1 MEKNV
6 NIDEKNNVVG
16 KGEVNKNLCLAKFG
30 NKEKCLR
37 NMKCLHP
44 SAGICKENIES
55 NGALHK
61 PEDDEILFENNYKS
75 YSSAVDYKT
84 NVLKGKF
91 IAWKQPTCQTS
102 CRALCVPAFCF
113 PHYKL

>member
-44 SAGICKENIES
+44 SAGICQENIES
-55 NGALHK
+55 NGAQ
-61 PEDDEILFENNYKS
+61 
-75 YSSAVDYKT
+75 A
-84 NVLKGKF
+84 
-91 IAWKQPTCQTS
+91 
-102 CRALCVPAFCF
+102 
-113 PHYKL
+113 